1 MYINVKILFNH
12 IKNGNVEL
20 TQYYKIGN
28 NNTQHLK
35 IILLYH
41 YKTIVYDYM
50 STNRVLL
57 LVLLR

>member
-41 YKTIVYDYM
+41 FKNDRLRLYVY
-50 STNRVLL
+50 
-57 LVLLR
+57 